1 LKYEDVILK
10 IDDWEVRGGSDL
22 TAKVASQIQ
31 KNPPQT
37 PIALQVKRGN
47 KIISIELKLGILP
60 TPSERVRDMPR
71 TSFGVRSSSTFEVF
85 EQMKEFKNW
94 LDREIDKERKNLI
107 ADRRL

>member
-1 LKYEDVILK
+1 
-10 IDDWEVRGGSDL
+10 
-22 TAKVASQIQ
+22 
-31 KNPPQT
+31 
-37 PIALQVKRGN
+37 
-47 KIISIELKLGILP
+47 
-60 TPSERVRDMPR
+60 VRDMPR